1 MKNSIF
7 ATEKKQ
13 LMLDIHNLGVSFG
26 GEVLFE
32 NLSFRIGQGD
42 RIGLIGKNGAGKST
56 LLKLLAGK
64 NSPSVGGISLE
75 KNATIG
81 YLPQE
86 LEVENHRTVLEETF
100 QAFPEI
106 LKNQSRQ
113 DEVSRLL
120 NKRTD
125 YESDDYQELIQEL
138 SDLGG
143 TFEVIGG
150 YQYKA
155 QSEKILAGLGFTSRD
170 FDQLTATFSGG
181 WRMRIEL
188 AKILLKS
195 HDILL
200 LDEPTNHL
208 DIDSIEWLEQF
219 LMKYKGSVVLV
230 SHDIMFLDQV
240 TNRTIEIVNKR
251 HFDLKKP
258 YTLFMSLRDE
268 MRTQQQAAQKN
279 QEKQIQQTEKLIERF
294 RAKASKASMAQSLI
308 KKLDKVERIEI
319 DAEETEAM
327 KLKFPL
333 ALQPGKMI
341 FETKGLAKSYGDK
354 IVLNDVELYIERGTK
369 LAFVGQNGQGKSTL
383 AKLLVS
389 VIKGSG
395 NLRLGHNVKIG
406 YFAQNQSETLEAS
419 KSVLEIVQDAATV
432 ENRTRVRDMLGAF
445 LFKGDAVEKKVSV
458 LSGGER
464 NRLALCKL
472 LLQPFNVLVMDEP
485 TNHLDIQSKKILKEA
500 LNHFEG
506 TLLMVSHDRDF
517 LSGLCH
523 QVLEF
528 KDGKTKLYLD
538 DVNTYLENKKLDSLK
553 ELEKTERKSNQTE
566 TGGNDYTLQKK
577 EKSLKNKLSKLE
589 DQIATLEREIKAID
603 LELEINYD
611 QTISI
616 PDFFDHY
623 QEKKQRLSQNME
635 NWEELVAKIESI
647 RES

>member
-1 MKNSIF
+1 
-7 ATEKKQ
+7 
-13 LMLDIHNLGVSFG
+13 MLDIQNLGVSFG

-32 NLSFRIGQGD
+32 SLTFRIGRGD
-42 RIGLIGKNGAGKST
+42 RIGLIGKNGSGKST
-56 LLKLLAGK
+56 FLKLLAGE
-64 NSPSVGGISLE
+64 NIPSTGGLSIE

-86 LEVENHRTVLEETF
+86 LEVENSRTLLEETF
-100 QAFPEI
+100 QAFPKL

-113 DEVSRLL
+113 EEVSALL
-120 NKRTD
+120 NTRTD
-125 YESDDYQELIQEL
+125 FESDDYQELIEEL
-138 SDLGG
+138 SDLGSE
-143 TFEVIGG
+143 FEVLGG

-155 QSEKILAGLGFTSRD
+155 QSEKILAGLGFTTKD
-170 FDQLTATFSGG
+170 FDQLTSTFSGG

-188 AKILLKS
+188 AKILLRS
-195 HDILL
+195 HDLLL

-230 SHDIMFLDQV
+230 SHDVMFLDQV

-258 YTLFMSLRDE
+258 YSIFMSLRKE
-268 MRTQQQAAQKN
+268 MRIQQKAAQKN

-294 RAKASKASMAQSLI
+294 RAKASKASMVQSLI

-327 KLKFPL
+327 KLKFPV
-333 ALQPGKMI
+333 AFQPGKMI
-341 FETKGLAKSYGDK
+341 FEIKELAKSYGDK
-354 IVLNDVELYIERGTK
+354 KVLNGVDLYIERGTK

-383 AKLLVS
+383 AKLVVS
-389 VIKGSG
+389 IIQGTG
-395 NLRLGHNVKIG
+395 ELRLGHNVKIG

-419 KSVLEIVQDAATV
+419 KTVLEVVQDAAKA
-432 ENRTRVRDMLGAF
+432 ENRTRVRDILGAF
-445 LFKGDAVEKKVSV
+445 LFKGDTVEKKVSV

-472 LLQPFNVLVMDEP
+472 LLEPFNVLVMDEP

-500 LNHFEG
+500 LIQFDG
-506 TLLMVSHDRDF
+506 TLLLVSHDRDF

-553 ELEKTERKSNQTE
+553 QLEKIQRKAKSNAPKQ
-566 TGGNDYTLQKK
+566 NDYYLQKK
-577 EKSLKNKLSKLE
+577 KKSLINRLSKEE
-589 DQIATLEREIKAID
+589 DKIVTLEREIKAID

-616 PDFFDHY
+616 PNFFDNY
-623 QEKKQRLSQNME
+623 QNKKKRLSQHMNK
-635 NWEELVAKIESI
+635 WEEIFAALENINEN
-647 RES
+647 

>member
-1 MKNSIF
+1 
-7 ATEKKQ
+7 
-13 LMLDIHNLGVSFG
+13 MLDVHNLGVSFG

-32 NLSFRIGQGD
+32 NLSFRIGRGD

-64 NSPSVGGISLE
+64 NSPSVGGMSLE

-113 DEVSRLL
+113 DEVSKLL
-120 NKRTD
+120 NTRTD
-125 YESDDYQELIQEL
+125 YESDDYQQLIQEL
-138 SDLGG
+138 SDLGSA
-143 TFEVIGG
+143 FEVIGG

-155 QSEKILAGLGFTSRD
+155 QSEKILAGLGFTPRD

-327 KLKFPL
+327 KLKFPV

-341 FETKGLAKSYGDK
+341 FETKGLTKSYGDK
-354 IVLNDVELYIERGTK
+354 KVLNDVDLYIERGTK

-419 KSVLEIVQDAATV
+419 KSVLEIVQDAATA

-500 LNHFEG
+500 LIHFEG

-553 ELEKTERKSNQTE
+553 ELEKTERKSKQPD
-566 TGGNDYTLQKK
+566 TGVNDYTLQKK

-623 QEKKQRLSQNME
+623 QEKKKRLSQQME
-635 NWEELVAKIESI
+635 NWEELVAAIESI
-647 RES
+647 AKN

>member
-1 MKNSIF
+1 
-7 ATEKKQ
+7 
-13 LMLDIHNLGVSFG
+13 MLDVQNLGVSFG

-32 NLSFRIGQGD
+32 NLSFRIGRGD

-56 LLKLLAGK
+56 FLKLLAGE
-64 NSPSVGGISLE
+64 NTPSLGGMSLE
-75 KNATIG
+75 KNTTIG

-113 DEVSRLL
+113 QEVSEML
-120 NKRTD
+120 NTRTD
-125 YESDDYQELIQEL
+125 YESDEYQELIQEL
-138 SDLGG
+138 SDLGSA
-143 TFEVIGG
+143 FEVLGG

-155 QSEKILAGLGFTSRD
+155 QTEKILVGLGFTTRD
-170 FDQLTATFSGG
+170 FDQLTSTFSGG

-195 HDILL
+195 HDLLL

-258 YTLFMSLRDE
+258 YTLFMNLREE
-268 MRTQQQAAQKN
+268 MRIQQQAAHKN

-319 DAEETEAM
+319 DAEETEVM

-354 IVLNDVELYIERGTK
+354 KVLNDLDLFIERGTK

-389 VIKGSG
+389 VIQGTG
-395 NLRLGHNVKIG
+395 NIRLGYNVKIG

-419 KSVLEIVQDAATV
+419 KTVLDIVQDAATA

-445 LFKGDAVEKKVSV
+445 LFRGDAVEKKVSV

-500 LNHFEG
+500 LIHFEG
-506 TLLMVSHDRDF
+506 TLLMISHDRDF

-528 KDGKTKLYLD
+528 KEGKTKLYLD
-538 DVNTYLENKKLDSLK
+538 DVNAYLENKKLDSLK
-553 ELEKTERKSNQTE
+553 ELEKTERKSKQSD
-566 TGGNDYTLQKK
+566 TGVNDYTLQRK

-589 DQIATLEREIKAID
+589 DQIATMEREIKAID

-611 QTISI
+611 QTIST
-616 PDFFDHY
+616 PDFFDRY
-623 QEKKQRLSQNME
+623 QEKKKRLSQHME
-635 NWEELVAKIESI
+635 NWEELVAAIESLGQ
-647 RES
+647 S

>member
-1 MKNSIF
+1 
-7 ATEKKQ
+7 
-13 LMLDIHNLGVSFG
+13 MLDVQNLGVSFG

-32 NLSFRIGQGD
+32 NLSFRIGRGD

-56 LLKLLAGK
+56 FLKLLAVE
-64 NSPSVGGISLE
+64 NSPTVGSMSLE
-75 KNATIG
+75 KNASIG

-86 LEVENHRTVLEETF
+86 LEVENHRTVLEETY

-113 DEVSRLL
+113 EEVSELL
-120 NKRTD
+120 NIRID
-125 YESDDYQELIQEL
+125 YESDDYQVLIQEL
-138 SDLGG
+138 SDLGSA
-143 TFEVIGG
+143 FEVLGG

-155 QSEKILAGLGFTSRD
+155 QSEKILAGLGFTTRD
-170 FDQLTATFSGG
+170 FDQLTGTFSGG

-195 HDILL
+195 HDLLL

-219 LMKYKGSVVLV
+219 LTKYKGSVVLV

-240 TNRTIEIVNKR
+240 TNRTIEIVNRR

-258 YTLFMSLRDE
+258 YSLFMSLREE
-268 MRTQQQAAQKN
+268 MRIQQQAAQKN

-327 KLKFPL
+327 KLKFPV
-333 ALQPGKMI
+333 AIQPGKMI

-354 IVLNDVELYIERGTK
+354 KVLNDVDLFIERGTK

-389 VIKGSG
+389 VIEGTG
-395 NLRLGHNVKIG
+395 DLRLGHNVKIG

-419 KSVLEIVQDAATV
+419 KSVLEIVQDAATA
-432 ENRTRVRDMLGAF
+432 ENRTKVRDMLGAF
-445 LFKGDAVEKKVSV
+445 LFRGDVVEKKVSV

-500 LNHFEG
+500 LIHFEG

-553 ELEKTERKSNQTE
+553 ELEKTERKSKSSEGRN
-566 TGGNDYTLQKK
+566 NDYTLQKK

-611 QTISI
+611 KTIST

-623 QEKKQRLSQNME
+623 QNKKKRLSHHMK
-635 NWEELVAKIESI
+635 NWEELVASIEALSQ
-647 RES
+647 S

>member
-1 MKNSIF
+1 
-7 ATEKKQ
+7 
-13 LMLDIHNLGVSFG
+13 MLDVQNLGVSFG

-32 NLSFRIGQGD
+32 NLSFRIGRGD

-64 NSPSVGGISLE
+64 NSPSVGGMSIE

-113 DEVSRLL
+113 DQVSDLL
-120 NKRTD
+120 NTRTD
-125 YESDDYQELIQEL
+125 YETDNYHELIQEL
-138 SDLGG
+138 SDLG
-143 TFEVIGG
+143 TEFEVMGG

-155 QSEKILAGLGFTSRD
+155 QSEKILAGLGFINSD
-170 FDQLTATFSGG
+170 FDQPTSNFSGG

-195 HDILL
+195 HDLLL

-268 MRTQQQAAQKN
+268 MRKQQQAAKKN

-327 KLKFPL
+327 KLKFPV

-341 FETKGLAKSYGDK
+341 FETKGLAMSYGDK

-419 KSVLEIVQDAATV
+419 KSVLEIVQDAATS
-432 ENRTRVRDMLGAF
+432 EKRSRVRDMLGAF

-500 LNHFEG
+500 LIHFEG

-553 ELEKTERKSNQTE
+553 ELEKTERRSNQAE
-566 TGGNDYTLQKK
+566 TGDNDYTLQKK

-611 QTISI
+611 QTIST

-623 QEKKQRLSQNME
+623 QEKKKRLSQHME
-635 NWEELVAKIESI
+635 NWEELVAVIESI
-647 RES
+647 SKN

>member
-1 MKNSIF
+1 
-7 ATEKKQ
+7 
-13 LMLDIHNLGVSFG
+13 MLDVQNLGVSFG

-32 NLSFRIGQGD
+32 NLSFRIGRGD

-64 NSPSVGGISLE
+64 NSPSVGGISME
-75 KNATIG
+75 KKATIG

-113 DEVSRLL
+113 DQVSDLL
-120 NKRTD
+120 NTRTD
-125 YESDDYQELIQEL
+125 YETDNYQKLIQEL
-138 SDLGG
+138 SDLG
-143 TFEVIGG
+143 TEFEVMGG

-155 QSEKILAGLGFTSRD
+155 QSEKILAGLGFNNSD
-170 FDQLTATFSGG
+170 FDQPTSNFSGG

-195 HDILL
+195 HDLLL

-258 YTLFMSLRDE
+258 YTLFMSLREE
-268 MRTQQQAAQKN
+268 MRAQQQAALKN
-279 QEKQIQQTEKLIERF
+279 QEKQIHQTEKLIERF

-308 KKLDKVERIEI
+308 KKLGKVERIEI

-327 KLKFPL
+327 RLKFPV

-354 IVLNDVELYIERGTK
+354 KVLSDIDLYIERGTK

-389 VIKGSG
+389 VIKGTG

-406 YFAQNQSETLEAS
+406 YFAQNQSETLDTS
-419 KSVLEIVQDAATV
+419 KTVLQIVQDAATSD
-432 ENRTRVRDMLGAF
+432 NRGKVRNMLGAF
-445 LFKGDAVEKKVSV
+445 LFRGDSVEKKVSV

-472 LLQPFNVLVMDEP
+472 LLQPLNVLVMDEP
-485 TNHLDIQSKKILKEA
+485 TNHLDIQSKKILKDA
-500 LNHFEG
+500 LINFEG

-528 KDGKTKLYLD
+528 KNGKTKLYLD
-538 DVNTYLENKKLDSLK
+538 DVNTYLVNKKWDTLK
-553 ELEKTERKSNQTE
+553 EFEKTERKSKSLDVRR
-566 TGGNDYTLQKK
+566 NDYTLKKK

-589 DQIATLEREIKAID
+589 NQISTLEKEIKGID

-616 PDFFDHY
+616 PDFFDQY
-623 QEKKQRLSQNME
+623 QEKKKRLSQHME
-635 NWEELVAKIESI
+635 NWDKLVADIESI
-647 RES
+647 SKN

>member
-1 MKNSIF
+1 
-7 ATEKKQ
+7 
-13 LMLDIHNLGVSFG
+13 MLDVQNLGVSFG

-32 NLSFRIGQGD
+32 SLSFRIGRGD

-56 LLKLLAGK
+56 LLKLLAGD
-64 NSPSVGGISLE
+64 NSPTVGGMTLE
-75 KNATIG
+75 KNATMG

-106 LKNQSRQ
+106 LKNQARQ
-113 DEVSRLL
+113 EEVGDLL
-120 NKRTD
+120 NTRTD
-125 YESDDYQELIQEL
+125 YESEAYQELIQEL
-138 SDLGG
+138 SDLG
-143 TFEVIGG
+143 TEFEVLGG
-150 YQYKA
+150 YQYQA
-155 QSEKILAGLGFTSRD
+155 QTEKILAGLGFTTKD

-195 HDILL
+195 HDLLL

-219 LMKYKGSVVLV
+219 LMKYKGSVILV

-251 HFDLKKP
+251 HFDLKKS
-258 YTLFMSLRDE
+258 YTLFMTLREE
-268 MRTQQQAAQKN
+268 MRVQQQAAQKN
-279 QEKQIQQTEKLIERF
+279 QEKQIAQTEKLIERF
-294 RAKASKASMAQSLI
+294 RAKASKASMAQSLM

-319 DAEETEAM
+319 DAEETDVM
-327 KLKFPL
+327 KLKFPV

-341 FETKGLAKSYGDK
+341 FETKSLAKSYGDK
-354 IVLNDVELYIERGTK
+354 KVLNDVDLFIERGTK
-369 LAFVGQNGQGKSTL
+369 MAFVGQNGQGKSTL

-395 NLRLGHNVKIG
+395 DLSLGHNVKIG

-419 KSVLEIVQDAATV
+419 KTVLEVVQDAATA
-432 ENRTRVRDMLGAF
+432 ENRTRVRDLLGAF
-445 LFKGDAVEKKVSV
+445 LFKGDAVDKRVSV

-500 LNHFEG
+500 LIHFEG
-506 TLLMVSHDRDF
+506 TLLLVSHDRDF

-553 ELEKTERKSNQTE
+553 ALEKTERKSKSSE
-566 TGGNDYTLQKK
+566 VKENDYVLQKK
-577 EKSLKNKLSKLE
+577 EKSLKNKLSKVE

-603 LELEINYD
+603 LELEINYN
-611 QTISI
+611 QTISS
-616 PDFFDHY
+616 PNFFDHY
-623 QEKKQRLSQNME
+623 QEKKKRLTQNME
-635 NWEELVAKIESI
+635 KWEEIVASLENLNQS
-647 RES
+647 

>member
-1 MKNSIF
+1 
-7 ATEKKQ
+7 
-13 LMLDIHNLGVSFG
+13 MLDVQDLGVSFG

-32 NLSFRIGQGD
+32 NFSFRIGRGD

-56 LLKLLAGK
+56 FLKLLAGD
-64 NSPSVGGISLE
+64 NTPSVGGMSLE

-100 QAFPEI
+100 QAYPEI

-113 DEVSRLL
+113 EKVSELL
-120 NKRTD
+120 NTRTD
-125 YESDDYQELIQEL
+125 YESDKYQELIQEL
-138 SDLGG
+138 SDLGNS
-143 TFEVIGG
+143 FEVLGG

-155 QSEKILAGLGFTSRD
+155 KTEKILAGLGFTTRD
-170 FDQLTATFSGG
+170 FDQLTSTFSGG

-195 HDILL
+195 HDLLL

-251 HFDLKKP
+251 HFDLKKH
-258 YTLFMSLRDE
+258 YTLFMSLREE
-268 MRTQQQAAQKN
+268 MRIQQQAAQKN

-294 RAKASKASMAQSLI
+294 RAKASKATMAQSLI

-327 KLKFPL
+327 KLKFPV

-341 FETKGLAKSYGDK
+341 FETKGLTKSYGDK
-354 IVLNDVELYIERGTK
+354 KVLNDVDLYIERGTK

-389 VIKGSG
+389 AIEGSG

-419 KSVLEIVQDAATV
+419 KTVLEIVQDAATA
-432 ENRTRVRDMLGAF
+432 ENRTRVRDMLGSF
-445 LFKGDAVEKKVSV
+445 LFRGDAVEKKVSI

-500 LNHFEG
+500 LIHFEG

-528 KDGKTKLYLD
+528 KEGKTKLYLD
-538 DVNTYLENKKLDSLK
+538 DVNTYLKNKKLDSLK
-553 ELEKTERKSNQTE
+553 ELEKMERKRKQSDI
-566 TGGNDYTLQKK
+566 GVNDYTLQKK
-577 EKSLKNKLSKLE
+577 EKSLKNKLNKLE
-589 DQIATLEREIKAID
+589 YQIATLEREIKAID

-611 QTISI
+611 KTIST

-623 QEKKQRLSQNME
+623 QEKKKRLSQHME
-635 NWEELVAKIESI
+635 NWEQLLATIESQGK
-647 RES
+647 S

>member
-1 MKNSIF
+1 
-7 ATEKKQ
+7 
-13 LMLDIHNLGVSFG
+13 MLDVKNLGVSFG

-32 NLSFRIGQGD
+32 NLSFRIGRGD

-56 LLKLLAGK
+56 FLKLLARE
-64 NSPSVGGISLE
+64 NSPSVGGMSLE

-113 DEVSRLL
+113 DEISELL
-120 NKRTD
+120 NTRTD
-125 YESDDYQELIQEL
+125 YESDNYQELIQEL
-138 SDLGG
+138 SDLGSA
-143 TFEVIGG
+143 FEVLGG

-155 QSEKILAGLGFTSRD
+155 QSEKILAGLGFTTRD
-170 FDQLTATFSGG
+170 FDQLTGTFSGG

-195 HDILL
+195 HDLLL

-251 HFDLKKP
+251 HFDLKKS
-258 YTLFMSLRDE
+258 YTLFMSLREE
-268 MRTQQQAAQKN
+268 MRVQQLAAQKN

-319 DAEETEAM
+319 DAEVTEAM
-327 KLKFPL
+327 KLKFPV
-333 ALQPGKMI
+333 AVHPGKMI
-341 FETKGLAKSYGDK
+341 FQTKGLAKSYGDK
-354 IVLNDVELYIERGTK
+354 KVLNHVDLFIERGTK

-389 VIKGSG
+389 VIQGTG
-395 NLRLGHNVKIG
+395 DLRLGHNVKIG

-419 KSVLEIVQDAATV
+419 KSVLEIVQDAATA
-432 ENRTRVRDMLGAF
+432 ENRTKVRDMLGAF
-445 LFKGDAVEKKVSV
+445 LFRGDAVEKKVSV

-500 LNHFEG
+500 LIHFEG

-528 KDGKTKLYLD
+528 KEGKTKLYLD

-553 ELEKTERKSNQTE
+553 ELEKKDRKSKPSD
-566 TGGNDYTLQKK
+566 GGINDYTLQKK
-577 EKSLKNKLSKLE
+577 EKSQKNKLSKLE

-616 PDFFDHY
+616 PGFFDHY
-623 QEKKQRLSQNME
+623 QEKKKQLSQYME
-635 NWEELVAKIESI
+635 NWEELVASIESLGQ
-647 RES
+647 S

>member
-1 MKNSIF
+1 
-7 ATEKKQ
+7 
-13 LMLDIHNLGVSFG
+13 MLDIQNLGVSFG

-32 NLSFRIGQGD
+32 NLSFRIGRGD

-64 NSPSVGGISLE
+64 NSPSVGGMSIE

-113 DEVSRLL
+113 DQVSDLL
-120 NKRTD
+120 NTRTD
-125 YESDDYQELIQEL
+125 YETDNYHELIQEL
-138 SDLGG
+138 SDLG
-143 TFEVIGG
+143 TEFEVMGG

-155 QSEKILAGLGFTSRD
+155 QSEKILAGLGFINSD
-170 FDQLTATFSGG
+170 FDQPTSNFSGG

-195 HDILL
+195 HDLLL

-258 YTLFMSLRDE
+258 YTLFMSLREE
-268 MRTQQQAAQKN
+268 MRAQQQAAQKN

-327 KLKFPL
+327 RLKFPV

-354 IVLNDVELYIERGTK
+354 KVLSDIDLYIERGTK

-389 VIKGSG
+389 VIKGTG

-406 YFAQNQSETLEAS
+406 YFAQNQSETLDTS
-419 KSVLEIVQDAATV
+419 KTVLQIVQDAATS
-432 ENRTRVRDMLGAF
+432 ENRGKVRNMLGAF
-445 LFKGDAVEKKVSV
+445 LFRGDSVEKKVSV

-472 LLQPFNVLVMDEP
+472 LLQPLNVLVMDEP
-485 TNHLDIQSKKILKEA
+485 TNHLDIQSKKILKDA
-500 LNHFEG
+500 LINFEG

-528 KDGKTKLYLD
+528 KNGKTKLYLD
-538 DVNTYLENKKLDSLK
+538 DVNTYLVNKKWDTLK
-553 ELEKTERKSNQTE
+553 ELEKTERKSKSLDVRR
-566 TGGNDYTLQKK
+566 NDYTLKKK

-589 DQIATLEREIKAID
+589 NQISTLEKEIKGID

-616 PDFFDHY
+616 PDFFDQY
-623 QEKKQRLSQNME
+623 QEKKKRLSQHME
-635 NWEELVAKIESI
+635 NWDKLVADIESI
-647 RES
+647 TKN

>member
-1 MKNSIF
+1 
-7 ATEKKQ
+7 
-13 LMLDIHNLGVSFG
+13 MLDIQNLGVSFG

-32 NLSFRIGQGD
+32 NLSFRIGRGD

-64 NSPSVGGISLE
+64 NSPSVGGMSIE

-113 DEVSRLL
+113 DQVSDLL
-120 NKRTD
+120 NTRTD
-125 YESDDYQELIQEL
+125 YETDNYHELIQEL
-138 SDLGG
+138 SDLG
-143 TFEVIGG
+143 TEFEVMGG

-155 QSEKILAGLGFTSRD
+155 QSEKILAGLGFINSD
-170 FDQLTATFSGG
+170 FDQPTSNFSGG

-195 HDILL
+195 HDLLL

-219 LMKYKGSVVLV
+219 LMKYKGSVILV

-258 YTLFMSLRDE
+258 YTLFMTLREE
-268 MRTQQQAAQKN
+268 MRAQQQAAQKN

-327 KLKFPL
+327 RLKFPV

-354 IVLNDVELYIERGTK
+354 KVLSDIDLYIERGTK

-389 VIKGSG
+389 VIKGTG

-406 YFAQNQSETLEAS
+406 YFAQNQSETLDTS
-419 KSVLEIVQDAATV
+419 KTVLQIVQDAATS
-432 ENRTRVRDMLGAF
+432 ENRGKVRNMLGAF
-445 LFKGDAVEKKVSV
+445 LFRGDSVEKKVSV

-472 LLQPFNVLVMDEP
+472 LLQPLNVLVMDEP
-485 TNHLDIQSKKILKEA
+485 TNHLDIQSKKILKDA
-500 LNHFEG
+500 LINFEG

-528 KDGKTKLYLD
+528 KNGKTKLYLD
-538 DVNTYLENKKLDSLK
+538 DVNTYLVNKKWDTLK
-553 ELEKTERKSNQTE
+553 ELEKTERKSKSLDVRR
-566 TGGNDYTLQKK
+566 NDYTLKKK

-589 DQIATLEREIKAID
+589 NQISTLEKEIKGID

-616 PDFFDHY
+616 PDFFDQY
-623 QEKKQRLSQNME
+623 QEKKKRLSQHME
-635 NWEELVAKIESI
+635 NWDKLVADIESI
-647 RES
+647 TKN

>member
-1 MKNSIF
+1 
-7 ATEKKQ
+7 
-13 LMLDIHNLGVSFG
+13 MLDVQNLGVSFG

-32 NLSFRIGQGD
+32 SLSFRIGRGD
-42 RIGLIGKNGAGKST
+42 RIGLIGKNGSGKST
-56 LLKLLAGK
+56 FLKLLAGE
-64 NSPSVGGISLE
+64 NNPSTGGLSIE

-86 LEVENHRTVLEETF
+86 LEVENSRTVLEETF
-100 QAFPEI
+100 QAFPKL

-113 DEVSRLL
+113 EEVSALL
-120 NKRTD
+120 NTRTD
-125 YESDDYQELIQEL
+125 FESDDYQELIEEL
-138 SDLGG
+138 SDLGSE
-143 TFEVIGG
+143 FEVLGG

-155 QSEKILAGLGFTSRD
+155 QSEKILAGLGFTTKD
-170 FDQLTATFSGG
+170 FDQLTSTFSGG

-188 AKILLKS
+188 AKILLRS
-195 HDILL
+195 HDLLL

-230 SHDIMFLDQV
+230 SHDVMFLDQV

-258 YTLFMSLRDE
+258 YSIFISLRKE
-268 MRTQQQAAQKN
+268 MRIQQKAAQKN

-319 DAEETEAM
+319 DAEETESM
-327 KLKFPL
+327 KLKFPV
-333 ALQPGKMI
+333 AFQPGKMI
-341 FETKGLAKSYGDK
+341 FETKELAKSYGDK
-354 IVLNDVELYIERGTK
+354 KVLNGVDLYIERGTK

-383 AKLLVS
+383 AKLVVS
-389 VIKGSG
+389 IIQGTG
-395 NLRLGHNVKIG
+395 ELRLGHNVKIG

-419 KSVLEIVQDAATV
+419 KTVLEVVQDAAKA
-432 ENRTRVRDMLGAF
+432 ENRTRVRDILGAF
-445 LFKGDAVEKKVSV
+445 LFKGDSVEKKVSV

-472 LLQPFNVLVMDEP
+472 LLEPFNVLVMDEP

-500 LNHFEG
+500 LIQFDG
-506 TLLMVSHDRDF
+506 TLLLVSHDRDF

-553 ELEKTERKSNQTE
+553 QLEKVQRKAKSNAPKQ
-566 TGGNDYTLQKK
+566 NDYYLRKK
-577 EKSLKNKLSKLE
+577 KKSLKNRLSKEE
-589 DQIATLEREIKAID
+589 DKIVTLEREIKAID

-611 QTISI
+611 QTIST
-616 PDFFDHY
+616 PNFFDDY
-623 QEKKQRLSQNME
+623 QNKKKRLSQHMNK
-635 NWEELVAKIESI
+635 WEEIFAALENINEN
-647 RES
+647 

>member
-1 MKNSIF
+1 
-7 ATEKKQ
+7 
-13 LMLDIHNLGVSFG
+13 MLDVQNLGVSFG

-32 NLSFRIGQGD
+32 NLSFRIGRGD

-56 LLKLLAGK
+56 FLKLLSGE
-64 NSPSVGGISLE
+64 NSPSVGGMSLE

-113 DEVSRLL
+113 VEISELL
-120 NKRTD
+120 NTRTD
-125 YESDDYQELIQEL
+125 YESRNYQELIQEL
-138 SDLGG
+138 SDLGSA
-143 TFEVIGG
+143 FEVLGG

-155 QSEKILAGLGFTSRD
+155 QSEKILAGLGFTTKD
-170 FDQLTATFSGG
+170 FDQLTGTFSGG

-195 HDILL
+195 HDLLL

-208 DIDSIEWLEQF
+208 DIDSIEWLEKF

-251 HFDLKKP
+251 HFDLKKS

-268 MRTQQQAAQKN
+268 MRVQQHAAQKN

-327 KLKFPL
+327 KLKFPV
-333 ALQPGKMI
+333 AVQPGKMI

-354 IVLNDVELYIERGTK
+354 KVLNHVDLFIERGTK

-389 VIKGSG
+389 VIQGTG
-395 NLRLGHNVKIG
+395 DLRLGHNVKIG

-419 KSVLEIVQDAATV
+419 KSVLEIVQDAATA
-432 ENRTRVRDMLGAF
+432 ENRTKVRDMLGAF
-445 LFKGDAVEKKVSV
+445 LFRGDAVEKKVSV

-500 LNHFEG
+500 LIHFEG

-538 DVNTYLENKKLDSLK
+538 EVNTYLENKKLDSLK
-553 ELEKTERKSNQTE
+553 ELEKTERKSKPSD
-566 TGGNDYTLQKK
+566 GGINDYKLQKK
-577 EKSLKNKLSKLE
+577 EKSLKNKLSRLE

-611 QTISI
+611 QTISS
-616 PDFFDHY
+616 PDFFDQY
-623 QEKKQRLSQNME
+623 QEKKKRLSQHME
-635 NWEELVAKIESI
+635 NWEDLVASIESLGQ
-647 RES
+647 S

>member
-1 MKNSIF
+1 
-7 ATEKKQ
+7 
-13 LMLDIHNLGVSFG
+13 MLDINNLGVSFG

-32 NLSFRIGQGD
+32 NLSFRIGRGD

-64 NSPSVGGISLE
+64 NSPSVGGMSLE

-113 DEVSRLL
+113 DEVSKLL
-120 NKRTD
+120 NTRTD
-125 YESDDYQELIQEL
+125 YETDDYQELIQEL
-138 SDLGG
+138 SDLGSA
-143 TFEVIGG
+143 FEVMGG

-155 QSEKILAGLGFTSRD
+155 QSEKILAGLGFTPLD

-268 MRTQQQAAQKN
+268 MRAQQQAAQKN

-327 KLKFPL
+327 KLKFPV

-354 IVLNDVELYIERGTK
+354 KVLNDVDLYIERGTK

-528 KDGKTKLYLD
+528 KDGKTKLFLD
-538 DVNTYLENKKLDSLK
+538 DVNTYLENKKMDSLK
-553 ELEKTERKSNQTE
+553 ELEKTERKSKQPE
-566 TGGNDYTLQKK
+566 KGVNDYTLQKK

-611 QTISI
+611 QTIST

-623 QEKKQRLSQNME
+623 QEKKKRLSQHME
-635 NWEELVAKIESI
+635 NWEELVAAIESI
-647 RES
+647 AKN

>member
-1 MKNSIF
+1 
-7 ATEKKQ
+7 
-13 LMLDIHNLGVSFG
+13 MLDVQNLGLSFG

-32 NLSFRIGQGD
+32 NLSFRIGRGD

-56 LLKLLAGK
+56 FLKLLAGQ
-64 NSPSVGGISLE
+64 NTPSVGGMSLE

-100 QAFPEI
+100 QAFPKI

-113 DEVSRLL
+113 QEVSELL
-120 NKRTD
+120 NTRTD
-125 YESDDYQELIQEL
+125 FESDEYQELIQEL
-138 SDLGG
+138 SDLGSA
-143 TFEVIGG
+143 FEILGG
-150 YQYKA
+150 YKYKA
-155 QSEKILAGLGFTSRD
+155 QTEKILAGLGFTNCD
-170 FDQLTATFSGG
+170 FDQLTSTFSGG

-195 HDILL
+195 HDLLL

-208 DIDSIEWLEQF
+208 DIDSIVWLEQF

-258 YTLFMSLRDE
+258 YTLFMSLRE
-268 MRTQQQAAQKN
+268 EIRIQQRAAHKN

-327 KLKFPL
+327 KLKFPV

-341 FETKGLAKSYGDK
+341 FETKCLSKSYGDK
-354 IVLNDVELYIERGTK
+354 KVLHDLDLFIERGTK

-389 VIKGSG
+389 VIQGTGK
-395 NLRLGHNVKIG
+395 LRLGHNVKIG

-419 KSVLEIVQDAATV
+419 KTVLDIVQDAATA

-472 LLQPFNVLVMDEP
+472 LLQPFNVLIMDEP

-500 LNHFEG
+500 LIHFEG
-506 TLLMVSHDRDF
+506 TLLMISHDRDF
-517 LSGLCH
+517 LSGLCN

-528 KDGKTKLYLD
+528 KEGKTKLYLD
-538 DVNTYLENKKLDSLK
+538 DVNTYLENKKLDSLQ
-553 ELEKTERKSNQTE
+553 ELEKTEQKIKHSD
-566 TGGNDYTLQKK
+566 TGVNDYTLRKK

-611 QTISI
+611 QTII
-616 PDFFDHY
+616 TPYFFNHY
-623 QEKKQRLSQNME
+623 QEKKKRLSQHME
-635 NWEELVAKIESI
+635 NWEELVAAVESLGQ
-647 RES
+647 S

>member
-1 MKNSIF
+1 
-7 ATEKKQ
+7 
-13 LMLDIHNLGVSFG
+13 MLDVQNLGVSFG

-32 NLSFRIGQGD
+32 NLSFRIGRGD

-56 LLKLLAGK
+56 FLKLLAGE
-64 NSPSVGGISLE
+64 NTPSLGGMSLE

-113 DEVSRLL
+113 QEVSELL
-120 NKRTD
+120 NTRTD
-125 YESDDYQELIQEL
+125 YESDEYQELIQEL
-138 SDLGG
+138 SDLGSA
-143 TFEVIGG
+143 FEVLGG

-155 QSEKILAGLGFTSRD
+155 QTEKILAGLGFTTRD
-170 FDQLTATFSGG
+170 FDQLTSTFSGG

-195 HDILL
+195 HDLLL

-258 YTLFMSLRDE
+258 YTLFMSLREE
-268 MRTQQQAAQKN
+268 MRIQQQAAHKN

-319 DAEETEAM
+319 DAEETEVM

-354 IVLNDVELYIERGTK
+354 KVLNDLDLFIERGTK

-389 VIKGSG
+389 VIQGTG

-419 KSVLEIVQDAATV
+419 KTVLDIVQDAAIE

-445 LFKGDAVEKKVSV
+445 LFRGDAVEKKVSV

-500 LNHFEG
+500 LIHFEG
-506 TLLMVSHDRDF
+506 TLLMISHDRDF

-528 KDGKTKLYLD
+528 KEGKTKLYLD

-553 ELEKTERKSNQTE
+553 ELEKTVRKSKQSD
-566 TGGNDYTLQKK
+566 TGVNDYTLQKK

-603 LELEINYD
+603 LELEINYY
-611 QTISI
+611 QTIST
-616 PDFFDHY
+616 PDFFDRY
-623 QEKKQRLSQNME
+623 QEKKKRLSQHME
-635 NWEELVAKIESI
+635 NWEELVAAIESLGQ
-647 RES
+647 S

>member
-1 MKNSIF
+1 
-7 ATEKKQ
+7 
-13 LMLDIHNLGVSFG
+13 MLDVQNLGVSFG

-32 NLSFRIGQGD
+32 NLSFRIGRGD

-56 LLKLLAGK
+56 FLKLLAGE
-64 NSPSVGGISLE
+64 NTTSVGGMSLE

-113 DEVSRLL
+113 KEVSELL
-120 NKRTD
+120 NTRTD
-125 YESDDYQELIQEL
+125 YESDEYQELIQEL
-138 SDLGG
+138 SDLGNA
-143 TFEVIGG
+143 FEVLGG

-155 QSEKILAGLGFTSRD
+155 QTEKILAGLGFTTPD
-170 FDQLTATFSGG
+170 FDQLTSTFSGG

-195 HDILL
+195 HDLLL

-258 YTLFMSLRDE
+258 YTLFMSLREE
-268 MRTQQQAAQKN
+268 MRIQQQAAHKN

-294 RAKASKASMAQSLI
+294 RAKASNASMAQSLI

-319 DAEETEAM
+319 DAEETEVM

-354 IVLNDVELYIERGTK
+354 KVLNDLDLFIERGTK

-389 VIKGSG
+389 VIQGTG

-419 KSVLEIVQDAATV
+419 KTVLDIVQDAATA

-445 LFKGDAVEKKVSV
+445 LFRGDAVEKKVSV

-500 LNHFEG
+500 LIHFDG
-506 TLLMVSHDRDF
+506 TLLMISHDRDF

-528 KDGKTKLYLD
+528 KEGKTKLYLD

-553 ELEKTERKSNQTE
+553 ELEKTERKSKQSD
-566 TGGNDYTLQKK
+566 TGVNDYTLQKK

-611 QTISI
+611 QTISN
-616 PDFFDHY
+616 PDFFDRY
-623 QEKKQRLSQNME
+623 QEKKKRLSQHME
-635 NWEELVAKIESI
+635 NWEELVAAIESLGQ
-647 RES
+647 S

>member
-1 MKNSIF
+1 
-7 ATEKKQ
+7 
-13 LMLDIHNLGVSFG
+13 MLDINNLGVSFG

-32 NLSFRIGQGD
+32 NLSFRIGRGD

-64 NSPSVGGISLE
+64 NSPSVGGMSLE

-113 DEVSRLL
+113 DEVSKLL
-120 NKRTD
+120 NTRTD
-125 YESDDYQELIQEL
+125 YETDDYQELIQEL
-138 SDLGG
+138 SDLGSA
-143 TFEVIGG
+143 FEVMGG

-155 QSEKILAGLGFTSRD
+155 QSEKILAGLGFTPLD

-258 YTLFMSLRDE
+258 YTLFMSLRYE
-268 MRTQQQAAQKN
+268 MRAQQQAAQKN

-327 KLKFPL
+327 KLKFPV

-354 IVLNDVELYIERGTK
+354 KVLNDVDLYIERGTK

-528 KDGKTKLYLD
+528 KDGKTRLFLD
-538 DVNTYLENKKLDSLK
+538 DVNTYLENKKMDSLK
-553 ELEKTERKSNQTE
+553 ELEKTERKSKQPE
-566 TGGNDYTLQKK
+566 KGVNDYALQKK

-611 QTISI
+611 QTIST
-616 PDFFDHY
+616 PNFFDQY
-623 QEKKQRLSQNME
+623 QEKKKRLSQHME
-635 NWEELVAKIESI
+635 NWEELVAAIESI
-647 RES
+647 AKN